1 MATKSPKV
9 QIQFINQALAQAQ
22 ANLTQA
28 KTLMRELEESLAAV
42 LPSSRDI
49 PGIIGKFDGVYLVTD
64 DGKKFQVPENYAG
77 KSKLVYG
84 DTLKMIEDVSG
95 GPSTFKQ
102 IERVPRTTLSGIL
115 VKKDGKLVAVTSDG
129 SHSLLPAAVS
139 FHHGEE
145 GDSVMVIV
153 PENARNCSFAALDAI
168 PARDLPVVELPV
180 KPVESKGEVKVEA
193 KPKEEKKSKVSES
206 REEEIKKAFA
216 EETKKEGSKKESKAA
231 AKKEQK
237 EQVSSITVEPDG
249 STSGERPETSKPAPK
264 AAPKKAPDLP
274 LVKPLPPKAPVTPA
288 APTTPAP
295 SVGTVNS
302 ILGDDDLR

>member
-1 MATKSPKV
+1 MSNKSPKV
-9 QIQFINQALAQAQ
+9 QIQFINQALSQAQ
-22 ANLTQA
+22 ANLAQA

-49 PGIIGKFDGVYLVTD
+49 PGIIGKFDGIYLVTD

-95 GPSTFKQ
+95 GQSTFKQ
-102 IERVPRTTLSGIL
+102 IERVPRTTLTGIL

-139 FHHGEE
+139 FHHGVE
-145 GDSVMVIV
+145 GDAVMVIV

-168 PARDLPVVELPV
+168 PGRDLPVVDATP
-180 KPVESKGEVKVEA
+180 KPVDVKFDIKEGV
-193 KPKEEKKSKVSES
+193 KPKEEKKSKVSEA
-206 REEEIKKAFA
+206 REEEIKQAMA
-216 EETKKEGSKKESKAA
+216 LEEKKEKIKKE
-231 AKKEQK
+231 AKPAKK
-237 EQVSSITVEPDG
+237 EQVSSITVG
-249 STSGERPETSKPAPK
+249 PEVSSIEAPK
-264 AAPKKAPDLP
+264 PTPKKAPDLP
-274 LVKPLPPKAPVTPA
+274 TA
-288 APTTPAP
+288 
-295 SVGTVNS
+295 GTVNS